1 MFIFQIN
8 KSTLNFIISCL
19 IQNFILVSKLI
30 EVKLIFEINFIPI
43 YFKINSLC
51 NLLILE
57 INYRFI
63 NDQNENFFNQRL
75 NIIFTDV
82 QN

>member
-8 KSTLNFIISCL
+8 KRTLNFIISFL